1 MLWTL
6 MLETL
11 AVEVSILLLMRKN
24 RSYGILVD
32 VLDARRKDIFLN
44 IALLGKIEVLSTE
57 DQPPPR
63 MPRVA

>member
-1 MLWTL
+1 

-44 IALLGKIEVLSTE
+44 IALLGKIEVMSTG

-63 MPRVA
+63 MPAVA